1 MKRTVLLFA
10 GLLVGLTTASAKT
23 LTTNNNGNNLN
34 KTKHYR
40 YAEPIT
46 FVERG
51 VEFLIFP
58 DGSFDF
64 NTNINYNKYNDTRYY
79 KSNSKRNKVN
89 TRYNN
94 RNARFKYTSNYN
106 KGINIVRDRSGKVRR
121 IGNVFLNYDRYG
133 KITRA
138 GNVFMNYNRGRNNTL
153 IQVGGL
159 HVNYN
164 RWGGIINMRGHVN
177 RFNADCNTS
186 YSYNKKNRHQNN
198 NWNNNDYYK
207 HDDNYYYFKQ
217 SGKVKKQKKN
227 KR

>member
-23 LTTNNNGNNLN
+23 LTINNITNNLN

-40 YAEPIT
+40 NAEPIT

-64 NTNINYNKYNDTRYY
+64 NTNINNNQNNIYY
-79 KSNSKRNKVN
+79 KSDSKRSSVN
-89 TRYNN
+89 RTYSS
-94 RNARFKYTSNYN
+94 RNTSIQYTSNYN
-106 KGINIVRDRSGKVRR
+106 RGVNIIRDRNGKVRR

-153 IQVGGL
+153 TQVGGL

-164 RWGGIINMRGHVN
+164 RWGEIINIRGQVN
-177 RFNADCNTS
+177 PFNTSCNTG
-186 YSYNKKNRHQNN
+186 YSNNNTHQNN
-198 NWNNNDYYK
+198 NWDNNNYYE
-207 HDDNYYYFKQ
+207 HDNKDSYYFKQ
-217 SGKVKKQKKN
+217 NGKVKKQKKN
-227 KR
+227 K